1 MSTRTIIE
9 INHDQLSMLE
19 RERDCVFPQ
28 LLHALRSGEGP
39 CWVGREF
46 VQGDGIRIL
55 GQRHHSEP
63 EWVQDRAHF
72 RALTLIEIAR
82 YAQAALLQKRAGVE
96 DLCADLRHVQHLANS
111 TIDTLLAGSEPT
123 PAPRHPDKSELKRL
137 VSLVFGEGF
146 HIRQTSQ
153 IDPRR
158 QWVELTDDDRN
169 RAFQS
174 LPDML
179 EGFLKTWGWLHFA
192 NAIEAICREK
202 NTSPP
207 SWEPSFDAMCPK
219 QERLAIQFCE
229 DIAGRKGGHGSPPDP
244 VRLLEMAEAL
254 YRAEREEFA
263 MPQQPTTEAAGCR

>member
-63 EWVQDRAHF
+63 EWQQARA
-72 RALTLIEIAR
+72 
-82 YAQAALLQKRAGVE
+82 
-96 DLCADLRHVQHLANS
+96 
-111 TIDTLLAGSEPT
+111 
-123 PAPRHPDKSELKRL
+123 PDKSELKRL

-146 HIRQTSQ
+146 HIGHMPQ
-153 IDPRR
+153 IGPGR

-169 RAFQS
+169 RAFHS

-202 NTSPP
+202 NTSSP

-229 DIAGRKGGHGSPPDP
+229 DIAGRKGGDGSPPDP

-263 MPQQPTTEAAGCR
+263 FPQQATTETAGSR